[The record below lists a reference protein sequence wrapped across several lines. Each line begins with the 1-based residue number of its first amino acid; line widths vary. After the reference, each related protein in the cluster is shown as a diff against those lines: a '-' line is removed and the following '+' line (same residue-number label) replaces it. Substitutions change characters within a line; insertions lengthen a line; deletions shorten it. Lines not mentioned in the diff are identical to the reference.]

1 MGQFLYSIIE
11 KCVYGPSIRIS
22 HEEFDNEKK
31 PYFKEQSINY
41 EREYKNTTC
50 SSV

>member
-1 MGQFLYSIIE
+1 MGQFLYCIIE

-22 HEEFDNEKK
+22 YEEFDDEKI
-31 PYFKEQSINY
+31 PYLKEQSTNY
-41 EREYKNTTC
+41 KREYKNTTC